1 MQSQFHEQKIVFL
14 DYMVCAQ
21 DDKTF
26 RLLSHGWTLK
36 NYSGYWMNEIV
47 KVNLDLHCSKEVVK
61 FQFILNK

>member
-36 NYSGYWMNEIV
+36 NYSGY
-47 KVNLDLHCSKEVVK
+47 
-61 FQFILNK
+61 